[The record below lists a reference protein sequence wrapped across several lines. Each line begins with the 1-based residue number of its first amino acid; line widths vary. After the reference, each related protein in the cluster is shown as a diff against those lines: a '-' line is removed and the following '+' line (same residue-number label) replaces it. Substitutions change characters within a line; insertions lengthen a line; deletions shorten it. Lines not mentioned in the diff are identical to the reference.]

1 LHVSKRPPQ
10 VNSLKNPLTPPP
22 KLPEPQKDRFN
33 TVNVTLAPRC
43 QMSVTLTEDRLR
55 RFVDSGFRGSC
66 RPSERI
72 SQLRKRAKQ
81 ADELMLKR
89 MEGVFFG
96 LADSTR
102 LKILQLLAKEE
113 LCACE
118 VMAALD
124 LTQPTTSH
132 HLGILERSRLVA
144 SRREGKW
151 VFYRLSSPRVAEL
164 LTKTILLVKEVP

>member
-1 LHVSKRPPQ
+1 
-10 VNSLKNPLTPPP
+10 
-22 KLPEPQKDRFN
+22 
-33 TVNVTLAPRC
+33 
-43 QMSVTLTEDRLR
+43 MSVVMTEDRLR
-55 RFVDSGFRGSC
+55 RLVDSGLRGSC
-66 RPSERI
+66 RPTERI

-89 MEGVFFG
+89 LEGVFFG
-96 LADSTR
+96 LADNTR
-102 LKILQLLAKEE
+102 LKILNLLAKEE

-151 VFYRLSSPRVAEL
+151 VFFRLSSPRVGEV
-164 LTKTILLVKEVP
+164 LTKSFSLVREVP